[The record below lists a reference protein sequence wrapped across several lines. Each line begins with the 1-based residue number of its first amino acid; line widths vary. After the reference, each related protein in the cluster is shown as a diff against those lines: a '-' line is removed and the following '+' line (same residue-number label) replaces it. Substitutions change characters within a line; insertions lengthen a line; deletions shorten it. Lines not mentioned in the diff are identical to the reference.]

1 MIEFEKVSIGYDRI
15 LYQIED
21 LKLNASQIYVL
32 IGRNGSGK
40 STLLSSIT
48 GEIKPIKGKILIEN
62 QEVSVLSQ
70 KDKSQKISI
79 VLPKNDSIPYLN
91 VRDYIALGRYPYTNT
106 LGKLTEVDQ
115 EVIETSIVQVGI
127 EKIADKYTSIISDGE
142 RQLAAIAR
150 ALAQDTPIIL
160 MDEPTAFLDYGNRI
174 KVLKILQN
182 LALAQK
188 KCILLSSHDID
199 LCLDFNLPLLLIDQQ
214 TQKLIQLEKG
224 TQKAKILEVGFGI
237 S

>member
-127 EKIADKYTSIISDGE
+127 EKIADKYTSTISDGE

>member
-127 EKIADKYTSIISDGE
+127 EKIADKYTSTISDGE

-199 LCLDFNLPLLLIDQQ
+199 LCLDFNLPLLLIDKQ